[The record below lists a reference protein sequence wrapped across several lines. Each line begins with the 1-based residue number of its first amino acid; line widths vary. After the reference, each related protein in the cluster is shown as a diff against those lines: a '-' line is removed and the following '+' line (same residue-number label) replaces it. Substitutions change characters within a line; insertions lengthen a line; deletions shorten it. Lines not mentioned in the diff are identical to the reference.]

1 MGPAPPDPRVPV
13 QTAFQIRVGPSGSGL
28 SCDGVPNTHVLVCTH
43 TLTYQTHSHTYT
55 LLTHALTHTNMCTH
69 THVPL
74 TQRLTGAQAPPNTST
89 HVCHMHKLTYTS
101 ASSTCAHVCT
111 LPRAWAHT
119 GAMCPLCRQRS
130 WPPRRLPHHT
140 CSRGSG
146 GACCQEEGCR
156 PGVPRGAQHDFL
168 LRPWS
173 RRPHL
178 NGGALCGLMG

>member
-28 SCDGVPNTHVLVCTH
+28 SCNGVPNTHVLVCTH

-55 LLTHALTHTNMCTH
+55 PLTHALTHTNMCTH

-74 TQRLTGAQAPPNTST
+74 TQRLTGAQAPQNTST

-111 LPRAWAHT
+111 LPHAWAHT

-130 WPPRRLPHHT
+130 WPPRRLPHLLT
-140 CSRGSG
+140 RLGRGVLPG
-146 GACCQEEGCR
+146 G
-156 PGVPRGAQHDFL
+156 GVQARRAAGRTAHFL

-173 RRPHL
+173 RWPHL